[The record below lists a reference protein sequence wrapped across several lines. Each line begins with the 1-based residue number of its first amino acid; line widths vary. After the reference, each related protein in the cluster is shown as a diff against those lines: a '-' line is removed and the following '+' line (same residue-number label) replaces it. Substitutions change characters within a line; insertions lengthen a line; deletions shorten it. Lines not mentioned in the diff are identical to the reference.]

1 MARVDAAFRVSNHVT
16 DHQAKQMT
24 VQRQIL
30 ADNRFALL
38 EQTLTDAI
46 GEAMYSHHSID
57 PDSHLRLYQA
67 VCQALKDGA
76 VCHAIKAAGK
86 PIPFVLS

>member
-1 MARVDAAFRVSNHVT
+1 MT

-46 GEAMYSHHSID
+46 GEAIYS
-57 PDSHLRLYQA
+57 
-67 VCQALKDGA
+67 
-76 VCHAIKAAGK
+76 HAIKAAGK